1 MKTSMKISTA
11 TLVSAVIL
19 FNFSNCGYEDGP
31 AISLRSKNAR
41 LIGTWNA
48 EILAGEIVQSNQ
60 NEEYS
65 FIMEFEKDGDLK
77 ATYSYS
83 YTYYGQTVD
92 YSYSYLGSWEWKEN
106 KNELLLEMDGDLIY
120 ATILKLTKDEFSFE
134 DNDGDKWE
142 FTKED

>member
-1 MKTSMKISTA
+1 MKKSILSLLVLAFAAMTSSAIAQEVRKG
-11 TLVSAVIL
+11 AVI
-19 FNFSNCGYEDGP
+19 
-31 AISLRSKNAR
+31 
-41 LIGTWNA
+41 
-48 EILAGEIVQSNQ
+48 
-60 NEEYS
+60 
-65 FIMEFEKDGDLK
+65 EFEKDGDLK

>member
-19 FNFSNCGYEDGP
+19 FNFSSCGYEDGP
-31 AISLRSKNAR
+31 AISLRSKNSR

-48 EILAGEIVQSNQ
+48 EIVEGEILQSNP
-60 NEEYS
+60 NYTME
-65 FIMEFEKDGDLK
+65 FVMEFEKDGDIK

-83 YTYYGQTVD
+83 YSYYGQTYED
-92 YSYSYLGSWEWKEN
+92 SYSYLGSWEWKEN
-106 KNELLLEMDGDLIY
+106 KDELLLDIDGEIIY

-142 FTKED
+142 FEKVD